1 MLAASTALPAAAQ
14 VKFHPVLVHPHV
26 SDGFPFI
33 GVHTHTPGLQ
43 PLAQRAQVN
52 AALIKALVA
61 GRSQVDAQP
70 FLGRGQLDQG
80 LHFLAQQQLV
90 ERLLGRRRGIP
101 SKVARKYRDQKE
113 RQRSGQPLSTD
124 VHPPPFPT

>member
-1 MLAASTALPAAAQ
+1 MNLAYVDDSRHDLEKILGIDVAVADLPLESEVDARAARSLVTGSDFRGVLAASTALPAAAQ

-52 AALIKALVA
+52 AAL
-61 GRSQVDAQP
+61 D
-70 FLGRGQLDQG
+70 
-80 LHFLAQQQLV
+80 
-90 ERLLGRRRGIP
+90 
-101 SKVARKYRDQKE
+101 
-113 RQRSGQPLSTD
+113 
-124 VHPPPFPT
+124 